1 MKRIAIDMDEVL
13 THFSASC
20 LDLFNTEF
28 NTNYTTVD
36 LLGKKLVELDA
47 RFDDRVDHYLANES
61 FFLDLKVVKDS
72 QEVIRKLSEHYEIY
86 IVTAAMEFPSSLA
99 PKYQWLKQHFSF
111 LNEQNFVFCGD
122 KSIVHADYLIDDTP
136 SHLRTFTGQ
145 GILFTA
151 PHNKNI
157 TSYQRLNN
165 WQEAADYFLSPA
177 LQI

>member
-47 RFDDRVDHYLANES
+47 RFDDRVDHYLASES

-72 QEVIRKLSEHYEIY
+72 QEVIQKLSEHYEIY

-99 PKYQWLKQHFSF
+99 PKYQWLKQHFNF
-111 LNEQNFVFCGD
+111 LNEHNFVFCGD

-136 SHLRTFTGQ
+136 IHLDTFTGQ

-151 PHNKNI
+151 PHNLNI
-157 TSYQRLNN
+157 TGYQRLNN
-165 WQEAADYFLSPA
+165 WQKAADYFLSPV
-177 LQI
+177 L

>member
-13 THFSASC
+13 TRFSASC

-28 NTNYTTVD
+28 NTNYTTEE

-47 RFDDRVDHYLANES
+47 RFDDRVDHYLASES
-61 FFLDLKVVKDS
+61 FFLDLKVIKDS
-72 QEVIRKLSEHYEIY
+72 QEVIQKLSEHYEIY

-145 GILFTA
+145 ASSLQ
-151 PHNKNI
+151 PRI
-157 TSYQRLNN
+157 T
-165 WQEAADYFLSPA
+165 
-177 LQI
+177 